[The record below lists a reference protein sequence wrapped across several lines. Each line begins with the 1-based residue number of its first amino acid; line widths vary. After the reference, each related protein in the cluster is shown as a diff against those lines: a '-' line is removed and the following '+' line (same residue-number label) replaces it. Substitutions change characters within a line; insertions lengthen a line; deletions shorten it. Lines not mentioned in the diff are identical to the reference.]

1 MKKFLANI
9 KTQARK
15 NPGRIV
21 FPEAALDD
29 RVLQA
34 TEMVLKERTAHL
46 ILLGSEL
53 EIKKR
58 ANKLGIKLT
67 SKKVQII
74 DPDDSP
80 LTEKYVKEFMKI
92 RKDKGVTEKKA
103 WETIRQINYFGTMM
117 VHVGDADGMVSGT
130 TWSTADTVRPALQII
145 KTKEKFHKVSGVFF
159 MILEKRLLL
168 FADCA
173 IMIEPNSHDLVDIA
187 LDTAQTAA
195 DFGLDPKVAMLSF
208 STNGSANHPLVNK
221 VREAVAMAHDECPC
235 LAIEGEMQVDAALVP
250 SICAR
255 KFPNSS
261 LKGDANVL
269 IFPSLEAANCAYKL
283 VERRGGA
290 QPIGPV
296 LQGLK
301 KPINDL
307 SRGCKFEDIANI
319 TAITSVQAQGSGKA
333 NVCKHCKK

>member
-1 MKKFLANI
+1 MKKFLARI

-15 NPGRIV
+15 SPGRIV
-21 FPEAALDD
+21 LPEAALDD
-29 RVLQA
+29 RIIQA
-34 TEMVLKERTAHL
+34 TAMILKEKTAHPIL
-46 ILLGSEL
+46 IGSEL
-53 EIKKR
+53 EIMKR
-58 ANKLGIKLT
+58 AKRLGIKLPE
-67 SKKVQII
+67 KKVEII
-74 DPDDSP
+74 DPENSP
-80 LTEKYVKEFMKI
+80 LLEPYVKEFMKL
-92 RKDKGVTEKKA
+92 RKKKGITERKA
-103 WETIRQINYFGTMM
+103 WGVIPQVNYFGTMM
-117 VHVGDADGMVSGT
+117 VHMDDADGMVSGT

-145 KTKEKFHKVSGVFF
+145 KTKEKFHKVSGLFF

-187 LDTAQTAA
+187 LDTAQTAS

-208 STNGSANHPLVNK
+208 STNGSARSPLVDK
-221 VREAVAMAHDECPC
+221 VREAVAIARDRCPC
-235 LAIEGEMQVDAALVP
+235 LKIEGEMQVDAALVP
-250 SICAR
+250 DICER
-255 KFPNSS
+255 KFPGSS

-283 VERRGGA
+283 VERLAGA
-290 QPIGPV
+290 QTIGPV

-319 TAITSVQAQGSGKA
+319 AAITSVEAQNNRKQDI
-333 NVCKHCKK
+333 CKKCK